1 MQQINRLINLDT
13 LELSCMYR
21 HWTTFLYMICIYM
34 FALYNL
40 FVFKDDYFNETR
52 LSEIKCFR
60 FDKFVR
66 SPALYFWC
74 NFPLLLYIHVP
85 VPVLLYYIMKC

>member
-1 MQQINRLINLDT
+1 
-13 LELSCMYR
+13 MYR

-52 LSEIKCFR
+52 LSEIKYFR

-66 SPALYFWC
+66 SPALYFW
-74 NFPLLLYIHVP
+74 
-85 VPVLLYYIMKC
+85 